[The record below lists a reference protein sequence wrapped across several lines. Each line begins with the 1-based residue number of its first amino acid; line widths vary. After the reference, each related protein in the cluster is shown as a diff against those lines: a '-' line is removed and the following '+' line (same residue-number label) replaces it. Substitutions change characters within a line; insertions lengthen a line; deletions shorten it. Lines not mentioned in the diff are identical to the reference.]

1 MENILRRPPSP
12 LLFDLYLLMFIVGTV
27 ALVTTTVAGYRLSM
41 CGSPLCDNSTVV
53 DRILGQER
61 IVMYDEKNNR
71 PFGKIFFYRND
82 RFEPYDPDDPRHYW
96 ASPFFLFLLGLTLTG
111 SSTFLLI
118 DALAKAVKWNK
129 EKHGHP
135 APPPE
140 DDNEPP
146 ANGPLA
152 FT

>member
-1 MENILRRPPSP
+1 MGNTPRHLPTPIL
-12 LLFDLYLLMFIVGTV
+12 LIDLYLLMFIVGTITL
-27 ALVTTTVAGYRLSM
+27 ATTTMAGYKLSM

-61 IVMYDEKNNR
+61 IVMYDERNNG

-82 RFEPYDPDDPRHYW
+82 RFEPYDHTDPRHYW

-111 SSTFLLI
+111 SSVFFLI
-118 DALAKAVKWNK
+118 DALMKAVRWVKQG
-129 EKHGHP
+129 EAQP
-135 APPPE
+135 PPPE

-146 ANGPLA
+146 TNGPLA